1 VTLTEAP
8 EIAEPDLS
16 VTVPRKL
23 PVAWPYAIC
32 PQQAATIQTTTA
44 VRILLHI
51 LLTSLGN
58 PAKLIIRIQSLKN
71 KRSALHPQ
79 VPGTT
84 PSLNSEEKHEMAIFR
99 LSVPQIPDGTNQTL
113 IPRKNIGE
121 KLLLNGGCVK

>member
-1 VTLTEAP
+1 
-8 EIAEPDLS
+8 
-16 VTVPRKL
+16 
-23 PVAWPYAIC
+23 
-32 PQQAATIQTTTA
+32 
-44 VRILLHI
+44 LHI

-79 VPGTT
+79 VPGAT